1 MTQEQK
7 PTVEELEEAL
17 RWIKTEPNAP
27 KHYTKHGNVIIRERI
42 EHILTQALEIAKGDK
57 VVVRKSDIAKAML
70 CLLTSESIDDTI
82 WLDEKYMIGMTLFE
96 HLEIIGDVNI
106 ENRCPA
112 EMADQ
117 LEAMIAVAEGE

>member
-1 MTQEQK
+1 MTPEQIQS
-7 PTVEELEEAL
+7 AL
-17 RWIKTEPNAP
+17 DSFNNGYEGDPDFFEFVHGKTILHA
-27 KHYTKHGNVIIRERI
+27 
-42 EHILTQALEIAKGDK
+42 LTQALEIAKGDK

-82 WLDEKYMIGMTLFE
+82 WLDEKDMIGMTLFE
-96 HLEIIGDVNI
+96 HLEIIGDINI

-117 LEAMIAVAEGE
+117 LEAMIAVAEGDE